1 MDIAMLCCRHRSRYI
16 SLIVKKNLQNP
27 STGKRSELTIQD
39 EDDLDEVER
48 LLPMCTLILFRQL
61 GVKEALVQSKQ
72 HADQLELSSDRKKK
86 KLFSVN
92 MISMMTLDVKAP
104 VNWLRRMSLSRGDVD
119 AKEHRGR
126 VGEDGR
132 SLAED
137 KAEGTVDR
145 VAAEGGGGETE
156 EEGGAT
162 GVLAAAAEV
171 VDEVTKQCILLI

>member
-72 HADQLELSSDRKKK
+72 QADQLELSSDRKKK

-92 MISMMTLDVKAP
+92 TISMMTLDVKAP
-104 VNWLRRMSLSRGDVD
+104 VNWLRRISLSRGDVD

-126 VGEDGR
+126 GGEDGR
-132 SLAED
+132 SLAEE

-145 VAAEGGGGETE
+145 VAAEGGGETE
-156 EEGGAT
+156 EEGGAA